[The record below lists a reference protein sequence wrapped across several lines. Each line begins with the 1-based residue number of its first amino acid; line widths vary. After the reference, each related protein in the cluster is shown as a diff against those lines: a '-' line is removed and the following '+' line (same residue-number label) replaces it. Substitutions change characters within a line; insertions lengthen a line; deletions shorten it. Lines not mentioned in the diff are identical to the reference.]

1 MIYEHEIPKRSK
13 LYFGDSAKLKRDI
26 ENSAVEIFKEYGY
39 EEIVTPIFSYHQ
51 AKSISSKE
59 LIRVADEKNRLISLR
74 ADSTLDVVRLITK
87 RLGRSIEHNKW
98 FYIQPVFRFPSSEI
112 YQVGAEYI
120 GSSDLVQPVEI
131 SCKFFDSIAIEP
143 LLQISNIKIPKIIS
157 RELNLPLSLFERGN
171 LEKILDLD
179 IKWLDKLAYL
189 QNIEDIDEV
198 IEIVPKS
205 LKSELIKIKEL
216 HHKINYDKSVVAP
229 LYYAKMRYYDDLYF
243 RFFIDN
249 KTVGMGG
256 SYTWENYK
264 AVGFAGYLDDIIE
277 LKEKN

>member
-1 MIYEHEIPKRSK
+1 
-13 LYFGDSAKLKRDI
+13 
-26 ENSAVEIFKEYGY
+26 
-39 EEIVTPIFSYHQ
+39 
-51 AKSISSKE
+51 
-59 LIRVADEKNRLISLR
+59 
-74 ADSTLDVVRLITK
+74 
-87 RLGRSIEHNKW
+87 
-98 FYIQPVFRFPSSEI
+98 
-112 YQVGAEYI
+112 
-120 GSSDLVQPVEI
+120 
-131 SCKFFDSIAIEP
+131 
-143 LLQISNIKIPKIIS
+143 LQISNIKIPKIIS